1 MTVLPSTQTL
11 GLLGDL
17 IGFDTVSAKSN
28 RALIDYVAAYLK
40 GHGIGAE
47 VIASQDG
54 AKASLWATIGPEIDG
69 GIVLSGHSD
78 VVPVDGQD
86 WSSNPFLMDIRDGRA
101 YGRGVTD
108 MKGFVA
114 CVLAAAP
121 SLSRLPLKRPV
132 HIALTY
138 DEEVGCIGAPQLLAW
153 LRDKPYKPAIAFI
166 GEPTSM
172 RVVNAHKGIM
182 AAHTEI
188 AGCEAHSS
196 LAHQGVSAIGLAA
209 QAIGI
214 LQTLEA
220 ERAAAHVD
228 PRFEPSRATV
238 SVNLIGGGTAINILA
253 GQAWFDWDIRS
264 IPAVDAHEL
273 RGEFERRL
281 ERDVIAPVRAQF
293 AGVDA
298 QTRVW
303 ADAPALKPE
312 DDGEA
317 EALAKRILGTNEVF
331 AVPYAAEAGQ
341 FQEAGLSTVIV
352 GPGSIE
358 QAHKVD
364 EFIELS
370 QLAACEAFLQGLI
383 VELVA

>member
-1 MTVLPSTQTL
+1 MADLPSTQTL
-11 GLLGDL
+11 GLLGEL

-28 RALIDYVAAYLK
+28 RALIDYVASYLE
-40 GHGIGAE
+40 GYGIRAE
-47 VIASQDG
+47 VVPSPDG
-54 AKASLWATIGPEIDG
+54 TKASLWATIGPETDG

-101 YGRGVTD
+101 YGRGVAD

-121 SLSRLPLKRPV
+121 SLSRLTLKRPV

-138 DEEVGCIGAPQLLAW
+138 DEEVGCIGAPQLLEW
-153 LRDKPYKPAIAFI
+153 LSDKPYKPAIAFI
-166 GEPTSM
+166 GEPTLM

-188 AGCEAHSS
+188 TGCEAHSS
-196 LAHQGVSAIGLAA
+196 LAHLGVSAIGLAA
-209 QAIGI
+209 TGIGI
-214 LQTLEA
+214 LQSLEA
-220 ERAAAHVD
+220 ERAQAHND

-264 IPAVDAHEL
+264 IPSVDAHAL
-273 RGEFERRL
+273 RGEFEQRL
-281 ERDVIAPVRAQF
+281 ERDVIAPARAKF
-293 AGVDA
+293 TCVEA
-298 QTRVW
+298 TTTVW

-312 DDGEA
+312 DDGAA
-317 EALAKRILGTNEVF
+317 EALAKRLMGTNEVF

-341 FQEAGLSTVIV
+341 FQQAGISTVII

-370 QLAACEAFLQGLI
+370 QLAACEVFMLALI
-383 VELVA
+383 ADLVL